1 MASFTD
7 AISTFNPY
15 VSQLPV
21 DAMVKVGMYKQQ
33 KYDEGVQK
41 IQGYI
46 DNIAGLD
53 VAKGPQKEYLQ
64 SKLNELGNNLK
75 GVAAG
80 DFSNQQ
86 VVNSVGGMAT
96 QLIKDP
102 IIRNAVNSTQLL
114 RKGQEEL
121 EDARKAGKSD
131 KNNEDKFTYDANQW
145 LNDGRLDSSFRGTY
159 TPYTDITK
167 LVKEGLTGA
176 GLDASIAEQMFIT
189 EPGSNKPR
197 MFYETVKNPK
207 TGKDERVAVGYKYA
221 DVKTIEKIS
230 SNKEA
235 VYAVLD
241 NVMNRGDV
249 KEQLRIDG
257 WATYRNTDPDLLLEP
272 LKREHE
278 ETDNEYN
285 SKSLELGA
293 LLKAT
298 NISDKQRAALE
309 DSSKQLELSKL
320 NSEKQFAD
328 LYELSQ
334 KNPEAFK
341 EYFYEQRFKNNLKK
355 QFIKEESSL
364 TFEANAGKAQ
374 ENWQQTFDFNAAK
387 EKSDID
393 FKNEDLKL
401 KKNDAA
407 LKLLQFNAD
416 YEQDPVT
423 GNYVKKDTKKK
434 SIDPNDILQFS
445 GNAPG
450 DKLSGIE
457 SITSVQQDID
467 DLSAAK
473 RNTAFGIYSNFVNQ
487 IRNGK
492 GQPTLTDDEIEKQ
505 IRYVVAVGK
514 KKDPSLDEDKYL
526 DRWVSDI
533 SNKYVQNGLDLT
545 PTLKDERD
553 NYFSLSKQLTNKITL
568 DKAAQEN
575 AKNKVGIS
583 LSESLKP
590 ITVTVADKS
599 GLGAGLYS
607 YGRTKTVTVTPEDQL
622 LYYKVAGDRKDPT
635 HPLFGKDVATQNKL
649 LAESQDKLVSKFG
662 DDYVSVI
669 AQATGPGLS
678 KIPMLGGKIHGDYLK
693 EYNNELRKVTG
704 ATDFTG
710 GVLPSG
716 TPDEIRAST
725 GALFAYLNSAEGLR
739 SVEGG
744 TVEELKVALAND
756 PGGLTWRAK
765 KPTTTREDW
774 EGEVSVTDKKTG
786 KDYVIKNINRTELE
800 KITDLTFKQFEAS
813 PIKNIIALNKTK
825 TTNVNYSSSPNAW
838 KTAYFKENEA
848 DPAITKAGYT
858 FRADVAEAPGGY
870 RMISY
875 IKAPK
880 QSNFVTIYGEAI
892 APNEYI
898 LDQTFKTMTPA
909 IVQSTYNSYLQ
920 NKNKK

>member
-64 SKLNELGNNLK
+64 SKLNELGSNLK
-75 GVAAG
+75 NVAAG

-86 VVNSVGGMAT
+86 VVNSVAGMAT

-102 IIRNAVNSTQLL
+102 IIRNAVSSTQRL
-114 RKGQEEL
+114 RQGQEEL
-121 EDARKAGKSD
+121 EEARKAGKSD
-131 KNNEDKFTYDANQW
+131 KNNEDMFADEANRW
-145 LNDGRLDSSFRGTY
+145 LNDGSLDSSFRGRY

-167 LVKEGLTGA
+167 LVKEGLVGA
-176 GLDASIAEQMFIT
+176 GLSGDIAEQMFIT
-189 EPGSNKPR
+189 EPGTNKPR
-197 MFYETVKNPK
+197 MYYETVKNPK
-207 TGKDERVAVGYKYA
+207 TGKNERVAVGYKYA
-221 DVKTIEKIS
+221 DIKTVEKIS

-278 ETDNEYN
+278 ETDNQYN
-285 SKSLELGA
+285 AKSLELGA

-320 NSEKQFAD
+320 NSERQFSD

-334 KNPEAFK
+334 TNPEAFK
-341 EYFYEQRFKNNLKK
+341 QYFYQQKFTNNLKK

-364 TFEANAGKAQ
+364 TFEANPAKAQ
-374 ENWQQTFDFNAAK
+374 ENWQKTFDFNAAK
-387 EKSDID
+387 EISDIN
-393 FKNEDLKL
+393 FKNADLKF
-401 KKNDAA
+401 KEDDAA
-407 LKLLQFNAD
+407 RAWIELNAK

-423 GNYVKKDTKKK
+423 GTWSEKDKKKK
-434 SIDPNDILQFS
+434 SLDPNDILQFS

-450 DKLSGIE
+450 DKLGGTE
-457 SITSVQQDID
+457 SIVSVKQDID
-467 DLSAAK
+467 GLSLNK
-473 RNTAFGIYSNFVNQ
+473 RDTAFKIYSDFVNQ

-492 GQPTLTDDEIEKQ
+492 GQPVLGDDEIEKQ

-514 KKDPSLDEDKYL
+514 KTDPSLNEDKYL

-533 SNKYVQNGLDLT
+533 SNKYIQNGLDLT
-545 PTLKDERD
+545 PTLREDRD
-553 NYFSLSKQLTNKITL
+553 NYFSISKQLNNKIAL
-568 DKAAQEN
+568 DKAAQETARRISG
-575 AKNKVGIS
+575 AKPTDDLAIGLEQRLTAPVVYGSPNTGTYLITKEQRDEVERNKVFN
-583 LSESLKP
+583 
-590 ITVTVADKS
+590 
-599 GLGAGLYS
+599 
-607 YGRTKTVTVTPEDQL
+607 KT
-622 LYYKVAGDRKDPT
+622 
-635 HPLFGKDVATQNKL
+635 
-649 LAESQDKLVSKFG
+649 
-662 DDYVSVI
+662 
-669 AQATGPGLS
+669 
-678 KIPMLGGKIHGDYLK
+678 
-693 EYNNELRKVTG
+693 YNDELRKVVG

-716 TPDEIRAST
+716 NPDEIRAST
-725 GALFAYLNSAEGLR
+725 GAIFAYLNSAEGLR

-744 TVEELKVALAND
+744 TVEDLKVALAND

-774 EGEVSVTDKKTG
+774 EGEVTVVDKKTG
-786 KDYVIKNINRTELE
+786 KDYTIKNINKTELE
-800 KITDLTFKQFEAS
+800 KITNLTFNDFKDS
-813 PIKNIIALNKTK
+813 PIKNTIALNKTK
-825 TTNVNYSSSPNAW
+825 TTNVNYSSSVDAW

-848 DPAITKAGYT
+848 DPAITKAGYVL
-858 FRADVAEAPGGY
+858 RADVAEAPGGY
-870 RMISY
+870 RMITY

-880 QSNFVTIYGEAI
+880 QSNFVTIYGEQI

>member
-64 SKLNELGNNLK
+64 SKLNELGSNLK
-75 GVAAG
+75 SVAAG

-102 IIRNAVNSTQLL
+102 IIRNAVNSTQRL
-114 RKGQEEL
+114 RQGQEEL

-131 KNNEDKFTYDANQW
+131 KNNEDIFADEANKW
-145 LNDGRLDSSFRGTY
+145 LNDGSLDSSFRGRY
-159 TPYTDITK
+159 TPYTDIIK
-167 LVKEGLTGA
+167 LTKEGLTGA

-189 EPGSNKPR
+189 EPGTNKPR

-207 TGKDERVAVGYKYA
+207 TGKDEKVAVGYKYA

-278 ETDNEYN
+278 ETDAQYN
-285 SKSLELGA
+285 NKSLELGA

-328 LYELSQ
+328 LYDLSQ
-334 KNPEAFK
+334 QNPEAFK
-341 EYFYEQRFKNNLKK
+341 QYFYEQRFKNNLKK

-374 ENWQQTFDFNAAK
+374 ENYDKTFEFNAQK
-387 EKSDID
+387 EISDIN
-393 FKNEDLKL
+393 FKNEELRL
-401 KKNDAA
+401 KKEDKA
-407 LKLLQFNAD
+407 LEWLKFQAD

-423 GNYVKKDTKKK
+423 GTWSKKDAKKK
-434 SIDPNDILQFS
+434 LINPNDILEFS

-450 DKLSGIE
+450 DKLGGTEAIV
-457 SITSVQQDID
+457 SVQQDID
-467 DLSAAK
+467 GLSLDK
-473 RNTAFGIYSNFVNQ
+473 RNTGFKIYSDFVNQ

-492 GQPTLTDDEIEKQ
+492 EQPLLTTDEIEKQ

-514 KKDPSLDEDKYL
+514 KTDPSLTEDKYL
-526 DRWVSDI
+526 DRWVSNI
-533 SNKYVQNGLDLT
+533 SNKYIENGLDLT
-545 PTLKDERD
+545 PTLRDQRD
-553 NYFSLSKQLTNKITL
+553 NYFSVSKQLNNKIAL

-575 AKNKVGIS
+575 ARQVSGAKSADDLRIGLEQRLTASPVYGSPNTASVGSTLLSKEKQDEIERNKV
-583 LSESLKP
+583 
-590 ITVTVADKS
+590 
-599 GLGAGLYS
+599 YN
-607 YGRTKTVTVTPEDQL
+607 KT
-622 LYYKVAGDRKDPT
+622 
-635 HPLFGKDVATQNKL
+635 
-649 LAESQDKLVSKFG
+649 
-662 DDYVSVI
+662 
-669 AQATGPGLS
+669 
-678 KIPMLGGKIHGDYLK
+678 
-693 EYNNELRKVTG
+693 YNDELRKVVG

-716 TPDEIRAST
+716 NPDEIRESS
-725 GALFAYLNSAEGLR
+725 GAIFAYLNSAQGLR
-739 SVEGG
+739 SIEGG

-774 EGEVSVTDKKTG
+774 EGEVTVVDKKTG
-786 KDYVIKNINRTELE
+786 KDYTIKNINKTELE
-800 KITDLTFKQFEAS
+800 KITNLTFKDFQDS
-813 PIKNIIALNKTK
+813 PIKNTIALNKTK
-825 TTNVNYSSSPNAW
+825 TTNVNYPTSANAW
-838 KTAYFKENEA
+838 KTSYFKENEA
-848 DPAITKAGYT
+848 DPAIAKAGYIL
-858 FRADVAEAPGGY
+858 RADVAEAPGGY

-875 IKAPK
+875 IKGPK
-880 QSNFVTIYGEAI
+880 QSNFVTIYGEQI

-909 IVQSTYNSYLQ
+909 IVQSTYTSYLQ
-920 NKNKK
+920 NKNKN

>member
-64 SKLNELGNNLK
+64 SKLNELGSNLK

-102 IIRNAVNSTQLL
+102 VIQNAVGSTQRL
-114 RKGQEEL
+114 RQGQADLDE
-121 EDARKAGKSD
+121 ARKAGKSD
-131 KNNEDKFTYDANQW
+131 KNNEDKFAADANEW
-145 LNDGRLDSSFRGTY
+145 LNDGSLDSSFRGRY

-167 LVKEGLTGA
+167 LVREGLVGA
-176 GLDASIAEQMFIT
+176 GLDGDISEQIFIT
-189 EPGSNKPR
+189 EPGTNKPR

-207 TGKDERVAVGYKYA
+207 TGKIEEVPIGRKIA
-221 DVKTIEKIS
+221 DVKTVEKIS

-249 KEQLRIDG
+249 KEQLKIDG

-272 LKREHE
+272 LKREHA
-278 ETDNEYN
+278 ETDEQYN
-285 SKSLELGA
+285 NKSLELGA

-298 NISDKQRAALE
+298 NISDEQRALLE
-309 DSSKQLELSKL
+309 DSSKKLELSKL
-320 NSEKQFAD
+320 NNEKQFGD

-341 EYFYEQRFKNNLKK
+341 QYFYEQNFKNNLKK

-364 TFEANAGKAQ
+364 TSETNPAKAQ
-374 ENWQQTFDFNAAK
+374 ENYDKTFDFNVQK
-387 EKSDID
+387 EISDIN
-393 FKNEDLKL
+393 FKNQDLKL
-401 KKNDAA
+401 KKEDQA
-407 LKLLQFNAD
+407 LEWLKFQAD
-416 YEQDPVT
+416 YEQDLAT
-423 GNYVKKDTKKK
+423 GAWSKKDAKKK
-434 SIDPNDILQFS
+434 LIDPNNILQFA

-450 DKLSGIE
+450 DALSGTEAIV
-457 SITSVQQDID
+457 SVQQDID
-467 DLSAAK
+467 SLSLEK
-473 RNTAFGIYSNFVNQ
+473 RNTAFKIYSDFVNQ

-492 GQPTLTDDEIEKQ
+492 NQPVLDADQINKQ
-505 IRYVVAVGK
+505 IEYIVEVGK
-514 KKDPSLDEDKYL
+514 KTDPSLTDDKYL

-533 SNKYVQNGLDLT
+533 SNKYTENGLDLT
-545 PTLKDERD
+545 PTLKDARD
-553 NYFSLSKQLTNKITL
+553 DYFSLSKQLNNKIAL
-568 DKAAQEN
+568 DKAAQET
-575 AKNKVGIS
+575 AKRVSGAKSADDLRIGLEQRLAAPQAYGSPYTGNKYLTEQQI
-583 LSESLKP
+583 EEIKRN
-590 ITVTVADKS
+590 TV
-599 GLGAGLYS
+599 YN
-607 YGRTKTVTVTPEDQL
+607 KT
-622 LYYKVAGDRKDPT
+622 
-635 HPLFGKDVATQNKL
+635 
-649 LAESQDKLVSKFG
+649 
-662 DDYVSVI
+662 
-669 AQATGPGLS
+669 
-678 KIPMLGGKIHGDYLK
+678 
-693 EYNNELRKVTG
+693 YNDELRKVVG

-710 GVLPSG
+710 GVLPSN
-716 TPDEIRAST
+716 TPDEIRASA
-725 GALFAYLNSAEGLR
+725 GAIFAYLNSAQGLR

-744 TVEELKVALAND
+744 SVEELKVALAND

-786 KDYVIKNINRTELE
+786 KDYTIKNVNRTDLE
-800 KITDLTFKQFEAS
+800 TITNLKFKEFQDS
-813 PIKNIIALNKTK
+813 PIKNTIALNKTK
-825 TTNVNYSSSPNAW
+825 TTNVNYSSSANAW

-848 DPAITKAGYT
+848 DPAIAKAGYI

-875 IKAPK
+875 IKAPGK
-880 QSNFVTIYGEAI
+880 SNFVTIYGEAV

-898 LDQTFKTMTPA
+898 LDQTYKTMTPA
-909 IVQSTYNSYLQ
+909 IVQSTYITDLR

>member
-64 SKLNELGNNLK
+64 SKLNELGSNLK

-102 IIRNAVNSTQLL
+102 VIQNAVGSTQRL
-114 RKGQEEL
+114 RQGQADLDE
-121 EDARKAGKSD
+121 ARKAGKSD
-131 KNNEDKFTYDANQW
+131 KNNEDKFAADANEW
-145 LNDGRLDSSFRGTY
+145 LNDGKLDSSFRGRY
-159 TPYTDITK
+159 TPYTDIIK
-167 LVKEGLTGA
+167 LTKEGLVGA
-176 GLDASIAEQMFIT
+176 GLDGSIAEQMFIT
-189 EPGSNKPR
+189 EPGTNKPR

-207 TGKDERVAVGYKYA
+207 TGKDEKVPIGYKYA

-272 LKREHE
+272 LKREHA
-278 ETDNEYN
+278 ETDAQYN
-285 SKSLELGA
+285 NKSLELGA

-298 NISDKQRAALE
+298 NISNEQRALLE
-309 DSSKQLELSKL
+309 DSSKKLELSKL

-334 KNPEAFK
+334 QNPEAFK
-341 EYFYEQRFKNNLKK
+341 QYFYEQNFKNNLKK

-374 ENWQQTFDFNAAK
+374 ENYDKTFDFNVQK
-387 EKSDID
+387 EISDIN
-393 FKNEDLKL
+393 FKNEYLKL
-401 KKNDAA
+401 SKEDQRLEI
-407 LKLLQFNAD
+407 LKMQAD
-416 YEQDPVT
+416 YEVDPVT
-423 GNYVKKDTKKK
+423 GNLRKKDTKKK
-434 SIDPNDILQFS
+434 LIDPNDILQFG

-450 DKLSGIE
+450 DALGGTEAIV
-457 SITSVQQDID
+457 SVQQDID
-467 DLSAAK
+467 SLSLEK
-473 RNTAFGIYSNFVNQ
+473 RNTAFGIYSDFVNQ

-492 GQPTLTDDEIEKQ
+492 EQPILDADQINKQ
-505 IRYVVAVGK
+505 IEYVVSVGK
-514 KKDPSLDEDKYL
+514 KTDPSLTVDKYL

-533 SNKYVQNGLDLT
+533 SNKYTENGLDLT
-545 PTLKDERD
+545 PTLRDARD
-553 NYFSLSKQLTNKITL
+553 NYFSVSKQLNNKIAL
-568 DKAAQEN
+568 DKSAQET
-575 AKNKVGIS
+575 AKRVSGAKSTDDLRIGLEQRLTTSPVYGSPNTGSTILFKEQQDAIERNKV
-583 LSESLKP
+583 
-590 ITVTVADKS
+590 
-599 GLGAGLYS
+599 YN
-607 YGRTKTVTVTPEDQL
+607 KT
-622 LYYKVAGDRKDPT
+622 
-635 HPLFGKDVATQNKL
+635 
-649 LAESQDKLVSKFG
+649 
-662 DDYVSVI
+662 
-669 AQATGPGLS
+669 
-678 KIPMLGGKIHGDYLK
+678 
-693 EYNNELRKVTG
+693 YNDELRKVVG

-716 TPDEIRAST
+716 NPDEIRAST
-725 GALFAYLNSAEGLR
+725 GAIFAYLNSAQGLR

-774 EGEVSVTDKKTG
+774 EGEVTVVDKKTG
-786 KDYVIKNINRTELE
+786 KDYTIKNINRTELE
-800 KITDLTFKQFEAS
+800 KITDLKFNQFQDS
-813 PIKNIIALNKTK
+813 PIKNAIALNKTK

-848 DPAITKAGYT
+848 DPAIEKAGYI

-875 IKAPK
+875 IKPK
-880 QSNFVTIYGEAI
+880 KSREFITIYGDLV

-898 LDQTFKTMTPA
+898 LDQSYKTMTPA
-909 IVQSTYNSYLQ
+909 LVQSNYTLYLQ